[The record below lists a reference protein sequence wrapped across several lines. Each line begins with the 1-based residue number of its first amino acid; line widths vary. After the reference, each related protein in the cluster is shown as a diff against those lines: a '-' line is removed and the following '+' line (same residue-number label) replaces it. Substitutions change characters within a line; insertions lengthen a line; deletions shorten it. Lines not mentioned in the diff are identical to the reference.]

1 VDPRLAD
8 TSVQQTPYLDD
19 VPDGVRFEESLLY
32 LSIKTYVSVD
42 VIRALSRIY
51 RLGEKSR
58 VVDGHKLPGGGVR
71 GHAPPEI
78 FGNEYVLRCS
88 RVHFETQF

>member
-1 VDPRLAD
+1 MDPRLAD
-8 TSVQQTPYLDD
+8 TSLQRTPYLDD
-19 VPDGVRFEESLLY
+19 APDGVRYKESLLY

-42 VIRALSRIY
+42 VSRVLSRIY

-58 VVDGHKLPGGGVR
+58 VADGHKLPGGG

-78 FGNEYVLRCS
+78 FGNEYVLRCN
-88 RVHFETQF
+88 RVHFET